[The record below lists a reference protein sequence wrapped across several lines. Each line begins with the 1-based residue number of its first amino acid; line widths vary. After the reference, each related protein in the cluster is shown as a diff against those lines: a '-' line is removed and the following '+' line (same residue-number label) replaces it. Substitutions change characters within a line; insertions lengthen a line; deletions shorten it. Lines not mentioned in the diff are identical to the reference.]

1 MEEGHGQ
8 SSLHSVTY
16 ISSPDLTCL
25 THPRLL
31 LQQLA
36 VVLVV
41 LVSKLAFWGGGARL
55 SARAWPLAMLCDQ

>member
-36 VVLVV
+36 VVF
-41 LVSKLAFWGGGARL
+41 VSKLAFWGGGARL
-55 SARAWPLAMLCDQ
+55 SARAWLLAMLCDQ